1 MPRHRRWYLRQ
12 CVVSVWFPLMALI
25 DECYIIAY
33 RLYRRPGGRLL
44 YLKQGDLR
52 ALGRALAEGFVE
64 FGADG
69 GSHTKADV
77 IASLQTEPERA
88 RALSDF
94 RVTILADNVVLAT
107 YRATRLDHLTGE
119 VVESLR
125 SSVWTRVDEGMA
137 SCSFTKG
144 TRVEAAHIMDIKS
157 PSLSRTILCQR
168 SIATSPSAGSRRL
181 GHAGEF
187 NFNDDASNS
196 LQRSIHPS
204 VGQ

>member
-1 MPRHRRWYLRQ
+1 MNATSL
-12 CVVSVWFPLMALI
+12 LTA
-25 DECYIIAY
+25 YIVD
-33 RLYRRPGGRLL
+33 LEERLL
-44 YLKQGDLR
+44 LSETRRSPERLG
-52 ALGRALAEGFVE
+52 ALLAEGFVE

-125 SSVWTRVDEGMA
+125 SSVWTRVDEEWQLL
-137 SCSFTKG
+137 FHQG
-144 TRVEAAHIMDIKS
+144 TRVEAAHHG
-157 PSLSRTILCQR
+157 
-168 SIATSPSAGSRRL
+168 A
-181 GHAGEF
+181 
-187 NFNDDASNS
+187 
-196 LQRSIHPS
+196 
-204 VGQ
+204 